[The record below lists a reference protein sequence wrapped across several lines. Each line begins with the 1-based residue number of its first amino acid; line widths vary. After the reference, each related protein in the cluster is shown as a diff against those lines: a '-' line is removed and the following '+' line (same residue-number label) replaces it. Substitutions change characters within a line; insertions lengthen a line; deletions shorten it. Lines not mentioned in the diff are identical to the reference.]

1 MSSSTARSAPR
12 KLRHYDDLAILNFI
26 DRHKTQNA
34 GRSPSERQIAAGMQL
49 SGKSVAHDIVRRLVT
64 RGLLISTVRQ
74 RGWAADLTITRA
86 GIYALKVWRVQRES
100 SVSSAPAPAVV
111 ALETAVRGAR

>member
-49 SGKSVAHDIVRRLVT
+49 SGKSVAHDIVHRLVR
-64 RGLLISTVRQ
+64 RGLLISTVHH
-74 RGWAADLTITRA
+74 RGWVAELTITRS
-86 GIYALKVWRVQRES
+86 GNYALKAWRAQRES
-100 SVSSAPAPAVV
+100 VPVTGAAVPPIE
-111 ALETAVRGAR
+111 LETAVRGAR